1 MLNLFEV
8 PVTLLTP
15 LFRLVFHSFDL
26 NIKKIT
32 NEKAIQQQ
40 KYVMLLQCHIPER
53 GNVILYQAPVCVSC
67 KMIKMDLVCS
77 HVLKGLDSDL
87 RPLCS
92 FLCQLITPD
101 SRHITHIC
109 FCCSVLLIF
118 FLSQSMHH
126 LILFSLHLTLR
137 AFKWTPILTIPPGFY
152 NYPFHFILLS
162 YHFWSLLS
170 LALRTSPY
178 SLTRQSETL
187 CADAA
192 SLQRLKPTN
201 AQQILTSQ
209 ARHA

>member
-1 MLNLFEV
+1 MVSAHTVRQNLLPYVKIPASSGPVTRVWHHIASNCIMLNLFEV

-15 LFRLVFHSFDL
+15 SFRLVFHSFDL

-53 GNVILYQAPVCVSC
+53 DNVILYQAPVCVSC

-137 AFKWTPILTIPPGFY
+137 VFK
-152 NYPFHFILLS
+152 
-162 YHFWSLLS
+162 
-170 LALRTSPY
+170 
-178 SLTRQSETL
+178 
-187 CADAA
+187 
-192 SLQRLKPTN
+192 
-201 AQQILTSQ
+201 
-209 ARHA
+209 